1 MTIGLLFWILV
12 ILWVVFWGAWTWAP
26 GAVGNFGP
34 QGNSLLILVLF
45 ILIGWRVFGAPLH
58 P

>member
-1 MTIGLLFWILV
+1 MTLGLLFWILV
-12 ILWVVFWGAWTWAP
+12 ILWVVFWGAWIWAP
-26 GAVGNFGP
+26 NTIGNFGP

-45 ILIGWRVFGAPLH
+45 VLLGWHAFGPPLH